1 MEATMNNQQMFF
13 ILNEL
18 FFHFEDNIFVNEG
31 VWPRKVNLIFAF
43 SDYIENMHDAEIAL
57 YIGSEADED
66 IKKFRDL
73 ARQGIEI
80 WLKENMKTLMI

>member
-1 MEATMNNQQMFF
+1 
-13 ILNEL
+13 
-18 FFHFEDNIFVNEG
+18 
-31 VWPRKVNLIFAF
+31 
-43 SDYIENMHDAEIAL
+43 MHDAEIAL